1 MLGKVIVGGS
11 VGAVV
16 VLMILLYT
24 TTPATI
30 GPLGLLLVFIMIY
43 ALVLGVL
50 TFFVFGLSRLGTR
63 VSSVLSL
70 SRPLRPLSLKRAY
83 YYCSVVALAPVMLL
97 GMQSVGTIGVYEV
110 ILVVLFTIIACVYIA
125 KRSEK

>member
-11 VGAVV
+11 IGALV
-16 VLMILLYT
+16 VLMALLYT

-43 ALVLGVL
+43 TLVLGVL

-63 VSSVLSL
+63 LSGVLSL
-70 SRPLRPLSLKRAY
+70 SRPLQSLTLKRAY
-83 YYCSVVALAPVMLL
+83 YYCSVIALAPVMLL
-97 GMQSVGTIGVYEV
+97 GMQSVGAIGIYEV
-110 ILVVLFTIIACVYIA
+110 VLVVLFTIIACVYIA

>member
-11 VGAVV
+11 IGALV
-16 VLMILLYT
+16 VLIALLYT

-43 ALVLGVL
+43 TLVLGAL

-63 VSSVLSL
+63 LSSVLSL
-70 SRPLRPLSLKRAY
+70 SRPLRPLTLKRAY
-83 YYCSVVALAPVMLL
+83 YYCSVIALAPVMLL
-97 GMQSVGTIGVYEV
+97 GMQSVGAIGVYEV
-110 ILVVLFTIIACVYIA
+110 VLVVLFTIIACVYIA
-125 KRSEK
+125 RRSEK